1 MKNVWNI
8 VWCAAVAL
16 TLSGCTKEIIEK
28 RGDGT
33 TGSGKT
39 FPATLRVLRAGNEP
53 CERSRPHP
61 DKQPEQIST

>member
-39 FPATLRVLRAGNEP
+39 FPATVEFSVPEMLSLIHIYLQ
-53 CERSRPHP
+53 CERA
-61 DKQPEQIST
+61 